1 MKTVLIALVVLAC
14 ALPLRADILANGDF
28 TDGPA
33 HWKGDAKEITSDDL
47 TAGNQPGVVVT
58 LKKDAW
64 TKIYQ
69 TFSTHEKEV
78 QYSIT
83 FKLSSDYQVDQ
94 SPYDP
99 SSGSVS
105 GPSPGLDDIEGVYPL
120 YAYTYNG
127 VWTLVVREFGGTG
140 WNYIHPR
147 PDPKKTD
154 SQTLTGSIRRLTDH
168 AEKILILAFPP
179 GKGTV
184 TLTNIT
190 LTSTNAQPSP
200 F

>member
-1 MKTVLIALVVLAC
+1 MKGLLLFVLLASSTLL
-14 ALPLRADILANGDF
+14 ARADILANGDF
-28 TDGPA
+28 ADGPA
-33 HWKGDAKEITSDDL
+33 HWKGDAKEISSDDL

-94 SPYDP
+94 TPYDP

-120 YAYTYNG
+120 YAYAYNG
-127 VWTLVVREFGGTG
+127 AWTLVVQEFGASG

-147 PDPKKTD
+147 PDPRKTD
-154 SQTLTGSIRRLTDH
+154 AQTLTGTIRRLTDH

-184 TLTNIT
+184 TLTNIA
-190 LTSTNAQPSP
+190 LTSTTAAPSP